1 MGLSDIAQ
9 GVEVT
14 AEQRDRGVA
23 AVDRTAAPLAE
34 RLSDCEAELPTDAET
49 AATVI
54 ERYAAGGSVG
64 QAAAAAAVPR
74 VTAAKTLHLV
84 GESIS
89 PVGPTGRELV
99 RDWIAG
105 DLSRSE
111 ARSLARA
118 SPTEF
123 ALAAYVETHDPLPA
137 AREAVQGAID
147 AGTFASEADAT
158 LAAATETPDDL
169 R

>member
-14 AEQRDRGVA
+14 AEQVERGVA

-34 RLSDCEAELPTDAET
+34 RLSDCEADLPTDAEI
-49 AATVI
+49 AAVLI

-64 QAAAAAAVPR
+64 QAAAVADVPR
-74 VTAAKTLHLV
+74 ITAAKTLHLV
-84 GESIS
+84 GESVS
-89 PVGPTGRELV
+89 PLGPTGRDIV

-105 DLSRSE
+105 ALSRSE
-111 ARSLARA
+111 ACSLSRA

-123 ALAAYVETHDPLPA
+123 ALAAYVETHEPLPG
-137 AREAVQGAID
+137 ARDAVQGAID

-158 LAAATETPDDL
+158 LAAASETPDDL